1 MKQSS
6 QHTYFMCPC
15 FCVSCSKKNWQIYH
29 SCYNTFTFYIALN
42 LNCKVMLSH
51 TLQTGCVI
59 WQNASPNKAL
69 LWLCI
74 HSLHTLNLL
83 SSMKYSAFESSVQRD
98 FADWVSSTLQSLF
111 SIQMMYLLPQS
122 SVMLYFFA
130 RSSLE
135 NTLVTIELRNLM
147 CRLFCHFRYI
157 CWFSLTTFIWFFA
170 WVDIFVRWLQ
180 NRVIKLCHSILPMT
194 LLSA

>member
-1 MKQSS
+1 
-6 QHTYFMCPC
+6 
-15 FCVSCSKKNWQIYH
+15 
-29 SCYNTFTFYIALN
+29 
-42 LNCKVMLSH
+42 MLSH

-74 HSLHTLNLL
+74 HSLHTLNLF
-83 SSMKYSAFESSVQRD
+83 SSMKYSAFELSGRRV
-98 FADWVSSTLQSLF
+98 FAEWVSSKWQSLF
-111 SIQMMYLLPQS
+111 SIQTMYLLPQS
-122 SVMLYFFA
+122 SVLLYFFA

-135 NTLVTIELRNLM
+135 NILVTIELRNLM

-157 CWFSLTTFIWFFA
+157 CWFSVTTFICLFA
-170 WVDIFVRWLQ
+170 WMDIFVRWLQ
-180 NRVIKLCHSILPMT
+180 NRVIKLCRSIFPMT